1 MFPSNL
7 LSDLRI
13 RQDAM
18 LASLKALVERES
30 PSKDK
35 QALDSL
41 AAYMRNQLQAVADD
55 VDLINNPNGGNHVLA
70 RFRPQE
76 EDAAAMPPALVI
88 GHFDTVWPLGTLADR
103 PFRVEGERAYGPGI
117 FDMKAS
123 LVLIEFAL
131 AAPRLLGLPQTRPI
145 HVLLT
150 SDEEIGSPTSRRLI
164 EQHAKGCA
172 YVLVLEPPLPGGRL
186 KTARKGVGGFTVEI
200 EGRAAH
206 AGIEPEK
213 GISAVLELAHQIIKV
228 HQLADPK
235 SGTTVSVGVIQGGST
250 TNVIPA
256 QATARLDVR
265 VTSMDEAKR
274 IETALRALQPVT
286 TGAKLTVNGGF
297 NRPPMER
304 TPAVAGLFDRAKGIG
319 RTLGLDLTEGSTGG
333 ASDGNFT
340 AALGLPTLDGLGVP
354 GAGAHA
360 VDEHILVASLPE
372 RAALLAALLSGL

>member
-1 MFPSNL
+1 
-7 LSDLRI
+7 
-13 RQDAM
+13 M
-18 LASLKALVERES
+18 LASLKDLVERES
-30 PSKDK
+30 PSRNKP
-35 QALDSL
+35 ALDSL
-41 AAYMRNQLQAVADD
+41 SAYLRDQLHEVADD
-55 VDLINNPNGGNHVLA
+55 VALIDNPNGGNHVLA

-76 EDAAAMPPALVI
+76 QDAANQPPALVL
-88 GHFDTVWPLGTLADR
+88 GHFDTVWPLGVLTDR
-103 PFRVEGERAYGPGI
+103 PFRIEGERAFGPGI

-131 AAPRLLGLPQTRPI
+131 AAPRLFGLPQARPI

-164 EQHAKGCA
+164 EQHANGCA

-213 GISAVLELAHQIIKV
+213 GVSAVLELAHQIIKI
-228 HQLADPK
+228 HDLADQQL
-235 SGTTVSVGVIQGGST
+235 GTTVSVGVVQGGTT
-250 TNVIPA
+250 TNVVPA
-256 QATARLDVR
+256 QATAKLDVR
-265 VTSMDEAKR
+265 VSSSDEANR

-286 TGAKLTVNGGF
+286 AGAKLTVTGGF
-297 NRPPMER
+297 NRPPMQR
-304 TPAVAGLFDRAKGIG
+304 TPAVAALFGRAREIA
-319 RTLGLDLTEGSTGG
+319 RSLGLELSEGSTGG

-340 AALGLPTLDGLGVP
+340 AALGLPTLDGLGAL

-360 VDEHILVASLPE
+360 VDEHIVVSSLPE